1 MTVKIFFHDK
11 QPSRDSEDSPSTWAI
26 RLSLVAQWDEI
37 DWMKRGELLWKQIVK
52 LSQNENDNN
61 KTRENF

>member
-11 QPSRDSEDSPSTWAI
+11 QPSRDSDLPSTWAI
-26 RLSLVAQWDEI
+26 RLSLVAQRDEI